1 MNDRDA
7 YIEALKRHIGS
18 MKKQGFK
25 LLSVRIAELEEL
37 LSMIES
43 RPPLEWP
50 EIEPPVELVAEER
63 E

>member
-1 MNDRDA
+1 VNDKAA
-7 YIEALKRHIGS
+7 YIEAVKRHIATLKNLGIENMS
-18 MKKQGFK
+18 M
-25 LLSVRIAELEEL
+25 RITQLEEL

-43 RPPLEWP
+43 RHALEWP